1 VTMENAD
8 LIVSIMPADAVI
20 RQNLAW
26 NDLLDWLRDLQS
38 SVNMFDD
45 VARRVI
51 YEELFSDREEV
62 PESSV
67 MTDIERVLWKKTGLK
82 RIDLFMETDILLWND
97 ARRSMKD
104 FFINALIPDVEIQ
117 KEFGLRFGM
126 NYVRMANL
134 LLLYDVFPELS
145 LLHLSLEFFRSPSLS
160 NHLVTETPMFQ
171 IICKFLVFILS
182 LYIISASVFCERYH
196 K

>member
-1 VTMENAD
+1 LYFFHCLIILKGRASIFHTNNYAEAYDLAVKMENAD
-8 LIVSIMPADAVI
+8 LIVSIMPADAVR

-26 NDLLDWLRDLQS
+26 NDMLDWLRDLQS

-51 YEELFSDREEV
+51 YE
-62 PESSV
+62 
-67 MTDIERVLWKKTGLK
+67 TGLK

-97 ARRSMKD
+97 ARRSMRD

-134 LLLYDVFPELS
+134 FLLYDVFPELS

-171 IICKFLVFILS
+171 IICKFLVFC
-182 LYIISASVFCERYH
+182 LYYI
-196 K
+196 